1 MSEAEDLG
9 RRIAHVVATRRE
21 AGEYP
26 DDLEAQMDEHFR
38 RVAGLPGGPSV
49 GDLLV
54 STRALR
60 ERSPFRVPAPAE
72 SNKLGGAAVH
82 RAVGVAIRG
91 HMSELVDQL
100 NAFAEAVRD
109 AMTAMADT
117 ISVSGPRQVH
127 GQLEAMDARLAE
139 MQRTLNRLAAAS
151 AGEAPDG
158 EPGHEPA
165 EPA

>member
-9 RRIAHVVATRRE
+9 RRIAHIVAARRE

-26 DDLEAQMDEHFR
+26 DDLEAEMDEHFR

-54 STRALR
+54 TTRALR
-60 ERSPFRVPAPAE
+60 ERPPFHVPAPVE
-72 SNKLGGAAVH
+72 SNKLGGAALH

-100 NAFAEAVRD
+100 NAFSEAVRD
-109 AMTAMADT
+109 AMTAMSDT

-139 MQRTLNRLAAAS
+139 MQRTLNRLVDTAS
-151 AGEAPDG
+151 GPADGG
-158 EPGHEPA
+158 EPADPA
-165 EPA
+165 

>member
-1 MSEAEDLG
+1 MSDADELG
-9 RRIAHVVATRRE
+9 RKIAGIVAARRE

-26 DDLEAQMDEHFR
+26 DDLEAQLDEHFR
-38 RVAGLPGGPSV
+38 RVAGLPGGPAV
-49 GDLLV
+49 GDLLA

-60 ERSPFRVPAPAE
+60 DRPPFHVPAPAE

-91 HMSELVDQL
+91 HMSDLVDQL
-100 NAFAEAVRD
+100 NAFSEAVRD
-109 AMTAMADT
+109 AITAMADT

-139 MQRTLNRLAAAS
+139 MQRTLNRLAVAS
-151 AGEAPDG
+151 DSGTPSGD
-158 EPGHEPA
+158 EPA